1 MIDGGIFPL
10 FVKTVGLGAVVLL
23 RSACIGDE
31 SRFASEAFLANGLLL
46 GCGGP
51 AGGEWV
57 ERCVRLYSFGTTNG
71 GT

>member
-1 MIDGGIFPL
+1 
-10 FVKTVGLGAVVLL
+10 VVLL
-23 RSACIGDE
+23 RSVCIGDE

-51 AGGEWV
+51 AGGEWGRGETLCAV
-57 ERCVRLYSFGTTNG
+57 VFFGTTNG